1 MVLSH
6 FCTLKYVYFYEF
18 YEFQTEMTSEEKRQ
32 EHQRELASKINEDA
46 RERLKGLK
54 GDDEEKK

>member
-6 FCTLKYVYFYEF
+6 FCTLKYVYF

>member
-6 FCTLKYVYFYEF
+6 FCTLKDVYFYEF

>member
-6 FCTLKYVYFYEF
+6 LCTLKYVYFYEF